1 MKITP
6 KASVGKATNWLHT
19 QTILQHIP
27 KKYQEI
33 PHTKQLPSISHAK
46 QILTYVQHTCH
57 VPLNKLLKNPPRKR
71 MRPGNIAIYLCRIRY
86 QLTNL
91 EIANLFQLN
100 HYISA
105 ASAVSRLEKDPALLK
120 RAQQISKQIS

>member
-1 MKITP
+1 
-6 KASVGKATNWLHT
+6 
-19 QTILQHIP
+19 
-27 KKYQEI
+27 
-33 PHTKQLPSISHAK
+33 
-46 QILTYVQHTCH
+46 
-57 VPLNKLLKNPPRKR
+57 

>member
-1 MKITP
+1 
-6 KASVGKATNWLHT
+6 
-19 QTILQHIP
+19 
-27 KKYQEI
+27 
-33 PHTKQLPSISHAK
+33 
-46 QILTYVQHTCH
+46 
-57 VPLNKLLKNPPRKR
+57 

-105 ASAVSRLEKDPALLK
+105 ASAASAVSRLEKDPALLK